1 MSALEVEPAGAAEC
15 PKCGHR
21 AGRPLRA
28 PDAPGLESLILE
40 KICSLEYVS
49 MAEYGEDGREV
60 TIHVIH
66 DYDPERLGEMIR
78 AIGDGGTVIEHEMPD
93 RGIIALAIHDGPGRP
108 DFFLGY
114 KVVYVREAGR

>member
-1 MSALEVEPAGAAEC
+1 MEAELTSDAEC

-21 AGRPLRA
+21 AGRPMPSA
-28 PDAPGLESLILE
+28 EVSKLESLILE

-49 MAEYGEDGREV
+49 MAEYGDDGREV

-78 AIGDGGTVIEHEMPD
+78 TIGDRGTEIEHEMPD
-93 RGIIALAIHDGPGRP
+93 RMIIPLAIHDCPDRP
-108 DFFLGY
+108 DFFMGY
-114 KVVYVREAGR
+114 KSVYVREAGQ